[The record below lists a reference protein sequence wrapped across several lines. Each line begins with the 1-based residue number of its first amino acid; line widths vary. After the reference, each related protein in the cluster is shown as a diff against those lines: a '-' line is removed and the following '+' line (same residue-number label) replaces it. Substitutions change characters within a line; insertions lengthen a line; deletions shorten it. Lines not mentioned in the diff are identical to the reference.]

1 MMQRTVFFMILALS
15 TPLAVAEFDGS
26 ESALRQLVSDSVA
39 DELGITPDFVQLGTF
54 DQRLNIQ
61 SCQQDVTVSFPFTGN
76 RDTVR
81 VQCSQPS
88 WQLFL
93 PIRIEEPP
101 QLWVLQDAVSQGDTL
116 KRAQITAI
124 YQQASH
130 SNGISV
136 DQNILGWLVT
146 RDLPAGHVLTL
157 DDVESANQV
166 MIATE
171 SVPVGG
177 LIDDTRIAYQ
187 SRADQEIT
195 AQPVPLGLDPQSVLR
210 ATQPIEAMEPLTR
223 ANTEVLQSV
232 LTVRDNL
239 PRDTILEARHLEHR
253 LVEQTD
259 LGRRVIQ
266 DPKAAIGLQTTR
278 ALRTGHIL
286 NTTDL
291 TDATLVRQGESV
303 TLIMTSGAL
312 EVRADTLALE
322 DGKQGDQIRLQ
333 TLDSG
338 NTVRATVIGRNLA
351 KRMQ

>member
-1 MMQRTVFFMILALS
+1 MVSALS
-15 TPLAVAEFDGS
+15 APWAIAAFDGS
-26 ESALRQLVSDSVA
+26 ASALRELVSASVA

-54 DQRLNIQ
+54 DQRLKIQ
-61 SCQQDVTVSFPFTGN
+61 PCQREATVSFPFTGN

-81 VQCSQPS
+81 VQCTQPS

-101 QLWVLQDAVSQGDTL
+101 QLWALDAAVSQGDAL
-116 KRAQITAI
+116 ARSQITAI
-124 YQQASH
+124 YAEASH

-136 DQNILGWLVT
+136 DQNILGWLAT
-146 RDLPAGHVLTL
+146 RDLPAGHVLTP

-171 SVPVGG
+171 AISVGG
-177 LIDDTRIAYQ
+177 LIDDTLIAYQ
-187 SRADQEIT
+187 SRAEQEIT
-195 AQPVPLGLDPQSVLR
+195 GQPVPLGLDPQSVLR
-210 ATQPIEAMEPLTR
+210 ATQPIAAMEPLTR

-239 PRDTILEARHLEHR
+239 PRNTILEARHVEHR
-253 LVEQTD
+253 LVERAD
-259 LGRRVIQ
+259 IGRRVIT

-278 ALRTGHIL
+278 ALRTGHVL

-291 TDATLVRQGESV
+291 TDAILIRKGEAV
-303 TLIMTSGAL
+303 TLIMTAGAL

-333 TLDSG
+333 TIDSG
-338 NTVRATVIGRNLA
+338 NTVRATVVGRNLA